1 MDIFDPLV
9 GVGRP
14 ASSAELGNKSRGTS
28 FADKLFIPFS
38 GKFHSLRSNN
48 NVGRSRNK
56 RS

>member
-14 ASSAELGNKSRGTS
+14 ASSAVLGSKPRGTS

-38 GKFHSLRSNN
+38 GKLQCLQPSFSQQW
-48 NVGRSRNK
+48 
-56 RS
+56 

>member
-14 ASSAELGNKSRGTS
+14 ASSAELGNKPRGTS

-38 GKFHSLRSNN
+38 GKLQYFQL
-48 NVGRSRNK
+48 NVLQQW
-56 RS
+56 